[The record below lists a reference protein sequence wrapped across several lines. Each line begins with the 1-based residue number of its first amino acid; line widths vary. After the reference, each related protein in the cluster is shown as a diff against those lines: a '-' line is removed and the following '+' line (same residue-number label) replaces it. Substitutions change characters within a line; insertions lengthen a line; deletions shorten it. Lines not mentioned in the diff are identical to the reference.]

1 MKRIDHATI
10 FVMIAGTYTPLCL
23 LALGGATGTRML
35 ALVWTGAA
43 LGLILAATGLA
54 ERPVLGVTAYIAFGW
69 LAVIVLPALVRRL
82 NAGEVALLVVGG
94 VVYTAGA
101 IVLALRWP
109 NPSPRVFGYHEV
121 WHVMVVAAC
130 VCHYLVILSVVAA

>member
-1 MKRIDHATI
+1 MRASYFSVRPFAWHA
-10 FVMIAGTYTPLCL
+10 V
-23 LALGGATGTRML
+23 
-35 ALVWTGAA
+35 
-43 LGLILAATGLA
+43 AAT
-54 ERPVLGVTAYIAFGW
+54 